1 MKLEEGKI
9 YLNINNGE
17 QVKCLEVDMYG
28 GKLKSRF
35 MFMQYG
41 SCYTDFNTSISEY
54 CRLYTK
60 EEIDE
65 LLSSERNSS
74 TAT

>member
-1 MKLEEGKI
+1 MILEKNKL

-17 QVKCLEVDMYG
+17 QVKCVDVDKYG
-28 GKLKSRF
+28 DKIQARF

-41 SCYTDFNTSISEY
+41 SFYTDYNVSVSEY

-60 EEIDE
+60 EEMNE
-65 LLSSERNSS
+65 LLSSERNTS
-74 TAT
+74 TNT